1 MIVGFALIP
10 GDESYDMLSV
20 RNRIIEMTNKYCAKD
35 LKQKAKVIKKYKW
48 LVDTFNKLSFDLYI
62 RVEKST
68 EQQLKVS

>member
-1 MIVGFALIP
+1 MSDI
-10 GDESYDMLSV
+10 
-20 RNRIIEMTNKYCAKD
+20 RNRIIEMTNKYCTKD